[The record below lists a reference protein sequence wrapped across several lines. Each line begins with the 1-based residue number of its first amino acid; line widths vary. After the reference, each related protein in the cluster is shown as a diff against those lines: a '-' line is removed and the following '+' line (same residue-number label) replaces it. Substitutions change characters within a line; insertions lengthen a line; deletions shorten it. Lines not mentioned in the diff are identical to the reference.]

1 MALAAAGSTFPGMS
15 PRESDL
21 STVLETVLDRYS
33 STVRRLAR
41 ERGLQEHE
49 VDEVFQ
55 EVRIRLWK
63 ALGEQERIETVKASY
78 VHRATLSAALDLIRR
93 RREKEQP
100 LETVEMRR
108 GSPGNPV
115 AAEVAARVHGPE
127 AELARGRIR
136 EALSAALAALP
147 ERRRVPVR
155 MHLLGYGTLE
165 TAEIL
170 GWTEPTARNLLH
182 RGLADLRRELR
193 ERGVHPPGSGSEGG
207 AG

>member
-1 MALAAAGSTFPGMS
+1 LAPGATAPTFSAMS

-21 STVLETVLDRYS
+21 STALEALLDRYS

-41 ERGLQEHE
+41 QRGLQEHE

-63 ALGEQERIETVKASY
+63 ALGEKERIETVKASY
-78 VHRATLSAALDLIRR
+78 VHRATMSAALDLIRQ

-100 LETVEMRR
+100 LGAVEMR
-108 GSPGNPV
+108 GSSQGNPV
-115 AAEVAARVHGPE
+115 AVAAPVHGPE

-136 EALSAALAALP
+136 DALAAALEALP
-147 ERRRVPVR
+147 ERRQVPVR

-165 TAEIL
+165 TAKIL
-170 GWTEPTARNLLH
+170 GWSEPTARNLLH
-182 RGLADLRRELR
+182 RGLADLRRELLD
-193 ERGVHPPGSGSEGG
+193 RGVHPPGSKRS

>member
-1 MALAAAGSTFPGMS
+1 MS

-21 STVLETVLDRYS
+21 STALEAVLDRYR

-63 ALGEQERIETVKASY
+63 ALGEMERIESVKASY

-93 RREKEQP
+93 RRGKEQP
-100 LETVEMRR
+100 LETVAAGRR
-108 GSPGNPV
+108 RAAGSGGPGV
-115 AAEVAARVHGPE
+115 VGRIYGPE
-127 AELARGRIR
+127 AELDRGRVR
-136 EALSAALAALP
+136 EAVQEALEALP

-165 TAEIL
+165 TAKIL

-182 RGLADLRRELR
+182 RGLADLRKELMD
-193 ERGVHPPGSGSEGG
+193 RGVHPPGSERS